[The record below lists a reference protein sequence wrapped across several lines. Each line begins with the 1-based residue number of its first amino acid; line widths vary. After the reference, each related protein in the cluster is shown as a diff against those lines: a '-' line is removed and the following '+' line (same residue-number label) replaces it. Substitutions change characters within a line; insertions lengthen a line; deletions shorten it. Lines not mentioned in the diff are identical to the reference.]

1 MTYSTTEMDSI
12 SAVVDK
18 IKKKKG
24 SKGRGDASSLHT
36 RRSRGNE
43 RSSSKQKGLDEGV
56 KPSDGLSEGK
66 PSDIQKYSEDKDTW
80 SKFEHALESALLKG
94 EKEFTFDNKR
104 FPTQETSTVAKAVTQ
119 GTYKSGKEEEV
130 KPDEKKA
137 DEKKVEGKV
146 VEGKAKQPEQQQVKK

>member
-24 SKGRGDASSLHT
+24 SKGKGDASSLHT
-36 RRSRGNE
+36 SRSRGNE
-43 RSSSKQKGLDEGV
+43 RSSSKTSGLAQ
-56 KPSDGLSEGK
+56 GK
-66 PSDIQKYSEDKDTW
+66 PSDVEKYNEDKDTW

-94 EKEFTFDNKR
+94 EKEFTFDDKT
-104 FPTQETSTVAKAVTQ
+104 FPTQETSTVAKAVAQ
-119 GTYKSGKEEEV
+119 GTYKSGKEEEA